1 MATLDQLLDAGD
13 ERAERTR
20 ETGQQIQAATR
31 VGFMWVGWA
40 LAKFVL
46 AVMWLVAAPF
56 WAVGFATSRWVIPA
70 AKWSSAAFM
79 VGWEAGRDGRRRRP

>member
-1 MATLDQLLDAGD
+1 MTTLDQLLDAGD

-20 ETGQQIQAATR
+20 ETGQQIQAAAR
-31 VGFMWVGWA
+31 VGLAWVGWV

-46 AVMWLVAAPF
+46 LVMFCVAAPF
-56 WAVGFATSRWVIPA
+56 WAVGYVTSRWVIPA

-79 VGWEAGRDGRRRRP
+79 VGYEQGKTPRRT